1 MTATSVRF
9 GTERVLRV
17 DDAPAVTDILAAI
30 ERAEPTDEALSEQD
44 VRDEL
49 GAPDVDLPRASIGV
63 LDGDRLVGFGVLQ
76 FSVPTDVWK
85 VAVVGGV
92 HPDYVGRGIGRR
104 ILEILQ
110 ADARAI
116 RDSEAPGSP
125 GLFRVWVP
133 EGRSRTAALAQA
145 LGLETWRYF
154 LRMRRDLSD
163 PLPAPTIP
171 DGVLIRP
178 YLASD
183 ELAVMEVSNASFA
196 DHWGST
202 PLDIE
207 RWRAEYTEA
216 SWFRPELSHVAVI
229 DGQVVG
235 FVFVVEYDAETELRG
250 YRSGYL
256 VPGRHPAPGARPVG
270 GQHADRHHPA
280 AARRGRLPMRRTG
293 RGRRVAD
300 RGRPA
305 LRAARLRHHC
315 PRQPRRAEVLNHRSI
330 GRPPTR
336 SEPDRSPVPLG

>member
-1 MTATSVRF
+1 MTATRVRF
-9 GTERVLRV
+9 GTERTLRV
-17 DDAPAVTDILAAI
+17 DDAPAVTEILAAI

-154 LRMRRDLSD
+154 LRMRRDLGD
-163 PLPAPTIP
+163 PLPAPTMP
-171 DGVLIRP
+171 DGVLIQP
-178 YLASD
+178 YKASD

-216 SWFRPELSHVAVI
+216 SWFRPEFSQIAVI
-229 DGQVVG
+229 EDQLVG

-256 VPGRHPAPGARPVG
+256 SRVG
-270 GQHADRHHPA
+270 TLRRA
-280 AARRGRLPMRRTG
+280 RGRSVASTLIATTLQQLCAAGFRCAELGVDAESLTG
-293 RGRRVAD
+293 AGRLYERLGFVTTARD
-300 RGRPA
+300 SLVGRKF
-305 LRAARLRHHC
+305 
-315 PRQPRRAEVLNHRSI
+315 
-330 GRPPTR
+330 
-336 SEPDRSPVPLG
+336 